1 MPPGKPPSYAKLE
14 NEPNDHDDDDD
25 VADHRRTQEVER
37 QKQDEN
43 LDELHSAVRRLG
55 DMSLNISTE
64 LDTQNKMLDD
74 LSDDTDRAK
83 QMLAIVS
90 KQTQELIK
98 QSGGVKT
105 CVVIIVLVLILLLL
119 TYMVIMT

>member
-1 MPPGKPPSYAKLE
+1 MPPGKNPSYTKLD
-14 NEPNDHDDDDD
+14 NEPKDQDDDDD
-25 VADHRRTQEVER
+25 VADHRRAQEVER

-43 LDELHSAVRRLG
+43 LDELHLAVRRLG

-83 QMLAIVS
+83 QTLAIVS
-90 KQTQELIK
+90 KQTQELVK

-105 CVVIIVLVLILLLL
+105 FVIIVVLVLILLLL